1 VAEDAQ
7 AAWLLVAPAAILLL
21 ALPVLP
27 VRADQARE
35 LGVVGEGIEREDQL
49 LALGELGCEM
59 GQGYLP
65 GRPVELSRGVAFAP
79 PRAPAFTG

>member
-1 VAEDAQ
+1 
-7 AAWLLVAPAAILLL
+7 
-21 ALPVLP
+21 
-27 VRADQARE
+27 
-35 LGVVGEGIEREDQL
+35 VVGEGIEREDQL

-65 GRPVELSRGVAFAP
+65 GRPVELSRGVALAP